1 MPDAKKLTAAQI
13 SRLKQ
18 ADIVRPQRTALLISL
33 YSGVIGGQLINMT
46 RQHLRDKDGILSI
59 RTAQYKT
66 FVIDPGAHQE
76 IKIYIETIPSLNL
89 FNFKENYYKTY
100 LCRLSSALGFKINQS
115 ILQQTFYWLW
125 LQKNG
130 DLKTLSMM
138 MGRDVDTV

>member
-1 MPDAKKLTAAQI
+1 MPIAKKLTAEQI
-13 SRLKQ
+13 SRIKQ

-33 YSGVIGGQLINMT
+33 YSGVIGSQLVNMT
-46 RQHLRDKDGILSI
+46 RDHLRHKDGILSI
-59 RTAQYKT
+59 RAGQYKT
-66 FVIDPGAHQE
+66 FVIDQGAQQE
-76 IKIYIETIPSLNL
+76 IKIYVETIPSLNL

-125 LQKNG
+125 TQKDG

-138 MGRDVDTV
+138 MGKDVTI

>member
-1 MPDAKKLTAAQI
+1 MPEPKKLTAAQI
-13 SRLKQ
+13 ARLKQ

-33 YSGVIGGQLINMT
+33 YGGVIGSQLVNMT
-46 RQHLRDKDGILSI
+46 REHFKDKNGILSI
-59 RTAQYKT
+59 RTARYKT
-66 FVIDPGAHQE
+66 FIIDPGAHQE

-115 ILQQTFYWLW
+115 ILQQTFFNLW

-130 DLKTLSMM
+130 DRKTLSMM
-138 MGRDVDTV
+138 MGKDVD